1 MDGFKKT
8 ACMCCWSTWSPCSA
22 PNLESYLKWK
32 HKTYFVG
39 INKGSAIFLHLLK
52 ELQDETNPKRRVAFF
67 HRNTSDERKREIL
80 EDLQL
85 PLGSTEKQL
94 ICVVATVSLGVGV
107 DIRVDNAVMF
117 GLADTAENLLQE
129 GGRAMRG
136 GHQETSG
143 KHGNAFFFQKGH
155 LGRAGYQM

>member
-94 ICVVATVSLGVGV
+94 ICVVATVSLGGRGRWTMLLCLAWLTLLK
-107 DIRVDNAVMF
+107 IYYKRVDEQCEVATRKPQESM
-117 GLADTAENLLQE
+117 DTPSSS
-129 GGRAMRG
+129 R
-136 GHQETSG
+136 
-143 KHGNAFFFQKGH
+143 KGI
-155 LGRAGYQM
+155 